1 MIKSDQNLEVNK
13 MRVQVWEVKAKLSEM
28 LERANLGENI
38 IITKHGKDTAVIL
51 SMESYQ
57 RLEAQPNIS
66 IWQALRDDDN
76 LLDNQEVNALFARD
90 KESTTQG
97 LSKFFG

>member
-13 MRVQVWEVKAKLSEM
+13 MRVQVWEAKAKLSEM

-51 SMESYQ
+51 SMASYQ

-66 IWQALRDDDN
+66 TWQALRDDEN
-76 LLDNQEVNALFARD
+76 LLDNEDADALFARD
-90 KESTTQG
+90 KESTA
-97 LSKFFG
+97 